1 MIMLEAI
8 NLKFRY
14 GISGFR
20 IQGVSL
26 TIEKGYV
33 YALAGGNGAGKTTLL
48 KLLYGALLPFT
59 GKVLWKGSPLGAKTL
74 AQFHRE
80 VAFTGEK
87 WCDNHRTIAENAAFF
102 KSLYP
107 SFDDAYW
114 ESLLESM
121 GLTEI
126 AETVQYGLLSEGEA
140 RKADIAFALARRP
153 ELLIMDEPLANLDPV
168 IKTDITELLR
178 DAVARD
184 NLTILMS
191 SNLIDEIRGLA
202 DFFGVI
208 NDGVLV
214 CWGENSL

>member
-1 MIMLEAI
+1 MLEAN
-8 NLKFRY
+8 NLKFSY
-14 GISGFR
+14 GFRGFR
-20 IQGVSL
+20 IENVSL
-26 TIEKGYV
+26 ELEKGYV

-48 KLLYGALLPFT
+48 KLLYGALAPSSGQVFWKGIPVNRKTLADYHRETAFT
-59 GKVLWKGSPLGAKTL
+59 GK
-74 AQFHRE
+74 
-80 VAFTGEK
+80 K
-87 WCDNHRTIAENAAFF
+87 WCDNHRTIEENAAFF
-102 KSLYP
+102 RALYP
-107 SFDDAYW
+107 SFDDVYW
-114 ESLLESM
+114 GSLLESM
-121 GLTEI
+121 GLTGI